1 MFSDLTFG
9 ELQDYVKSLALPTFR
24 AEQIF
29 DAVYSGK
36 KLEEISNL
44 PKGIKEIIAKDYPK
58 YEIAKKFVSKD
69 GTEKYII
76 RLYDGNIVE
85 CVLMKYKYGYTIC
98 LSTQVGCR
106 MGCKFCASTLGGRV
120 RNLSAGEILAPIIL
134 VNREKGGSLKDR
146 KITNVV
152 LMGSGEPL
160 DNYDNVVKFL
170 NLVSSQKGFN
180 ISERN
185 ISLSTCGIVDKIYA
199 LADLEKSITLTIS
212 LHATTDEKRREIMPI
227 ANKYSIA
234 DILKACKYYFNKTG
248 RKIYFEYTL
257 IKGINDRDEDAD
269 NLARLLKGLL
279 CHVNLIPLNPVKER
293 TLVSTGR
300 LFAYKFMDKLKEK
313 GVSATV
319 RRTMGEDIEG
329 ACGQL
334 RNKILE
340 EEGNA

>member
-1 MFSDLTFG
+1 MLSDLSFE
-9 ELQDYVKSLALPTFR
+9 ELQNYVKDLGLPAFR
-24 AEQIF
+24 GEQIF
-29 DAVYSGK
+29 DGIYSGK
-36 KLEEISNL
+36 TLEEITNL
-44 PKGIKEIIAKDYPK
+44 PKNIKEIIEKDYPK
-58 YEIAKKFVSKD
+58 YQIYKKFISKD

-76 RLYDGNIVE
+76 KLFDGNIVE

-106 MGCKFCASTLGGRV
+106 MGCKFCASTLNGRV
-120 RNLSAGEILAPIIL
+120 RDLSAGEILAPIIL
-134 VNREKGGSLKDR
+134 VNREKGGSRKER

-170 NLVSSQKGFN
+170 SLVSSPNGFN

-185 ISLSTCGIVDKIYA
+185 ISLSTCGIVDKIYS
-199 LADLEKSITLTIS
+199 LADLEKNITLTIS

-227 ANKYSIA
+227 ANKYSIQE
-234 DILKACKYYFNKTG
+234 ILSACKYYFDKTG

-257 IKGINDRDEDAD
+257 IKGVNDSDDDVERM
-269 NLARLLKGLL
+269 ARLLKGMM

-293 TLVSTGR
+293 SLSSSGR
-300 LFAYKFMDKLKEK
+300 LFAYKFMDKLKSR

-334 RNKILE
+334 RNKIIS
-340 EEGNA
+340 EEGLA

>member
-1 MFSDLTFG
+1 MLSDLSYE
-9 ELQDYVKSLALPTFR
+9 ELGQYVKNLGLPAFR
-24 AEQIF
+24 SEQIF
-29 DAVYSGK
+29 DAIYSAK
-36 KLEEISNL
+36 TLEEISNL
-44 PKGIKEIIAKDYPK
+44 PKGIKEIISKDYPSYK
-58 YEIAKKFVSKD
+58 IARKFISRD

-76 RLYDGNIVE
+76 ELCDKNIVE

-98 LSTQVGCR
+98 VSTQVGCR

-120 RNLSAGEILAPIIL
+120 RDLSAGEILAPILL
-134 VNREKGGSLKDR
+134 VSREKGGSRRER

-170 NLVSSQKGFN
+170 DLVSSSKGLN

-185 ISLSTCGIVDKIYA
+185 ISLSTCGIVDKIYS
-199 LADLEKSITLTIS
+199 LADLEKNITLTIS
-212 LHATTDEKRREIMPI
+212 LHATTEEKRREIMPI
-227 ANKYSIA
+227 ANKYSISE
-234 DILKACKYYFNKTG
+234 ILKACKYYFEKTG

-257 IKGINDRDEDAD
+257 IKGINDSESDAE
-269 NLARLLKGLL
+269 NLAKLLKGLM

-293 TLVSTGR
+293 SLAPTSR
-300 LFAYKFMDKLKEK
+300 LFAYKFMDNLKSK

-334 RNKILE
+334 RNKILQ
-340 EEGNA
+340 EGKA

>member
-1 MFSDLTFG
+1 MLSDLSFE
-9 ELQDYVKSLALPTFR
+9 ELQNYVKGIGLPAFR
-24 AEQIF
+24 GEQIF
-29 DAVYSGK
+29 DGIYSGK
-36 KLEEISNL
+36 TLDEITNL
-44 PKGIKEIIAKDYPK
+44 PKGIKEIISKDYPK
-58 YEIAKKFVSKD
+58 YEIYKKFVSKD

-76 RLYDGNIVE
+76 KLFDGNIVE
-85 CVLMKYKYGYTIC
+85 SVLMKYKYGYTIC

-106 MGCKFCASTLGGRV
+106 MGCRFCASTLNGRV
-120 RNLSAGEILAPIIL
+120 RDLSAGEILAPIIL
-134 VNREKGGSLKDR
+134 INREKGGSRKDR

-152 LMGSGEPL
+152 LMGSGESL

-170 NLVSSQKGFN
+170 SLVSSSKGFN

-185 ISLSTCGIVDKIYA
+185 ISLSTCGIVDKIYS

-227 ANKYSIA
+227 ANKYSIQE
-234 DILKACKYYFNKTG
+234 ILSACKYYFDKTG

-257 IKGINDRDEDAD
+257 IKGVNDGDEDVER
-269 NLARLLKGLL
+269 LAKLLKGMM
-279 CHVNLIPLNPVKER
+279 CHVNLIPLNQVKER
-293 TLVSTGR
+293 SLSSTGR
-300 LFAYKFMDKLKEK
+300 LFAYKFMDKLKNK

-334 RNKILE
+334 RNKILHE
-340 EEGNA
+340 EDK